1 VAERVSV
8 AGRAG
13 VALQHLLPQ
22 HALTSLAHRISVS
35 RAGWV
40 RRPLMAGFQRVFK
53 VDLDEAEVPDQGFGS
68 FDDFFTRALKPGTRP
83 IADADLVSPCDGT
96 LSQSGR
102 IDGDRI
108 LQAKGRT
115 FTARELL
122 TDEDAAAP
130 FAGGRFATIYLAPY
144 DYHRVH
150 VPASARLR
158 TEIRVPGR
166 LFSVSDTTSRSI
178 DRLYARNE
186 RMVALFDTDFGPMAV
201 VMVAAMLVAG
211 IETVWDAGGPLR
223 PERRITRRDFEA
235 PVELTS
241 GDELGRFHWGSTV
254 VLLTGPEAPDWS
266 DELRPGRR
274 MRLGEALTARSE
286 RNSNGSPTSE

>member
-1 VAERVSV
+1 MADRVSA

-22 HALTSLAHRISVS
+22 HALTALAHRISVS

-40 RRPLMAGFQRVFK
+40 RKPLMAGFQRVFD
-53 VDLDEAEVPDQGFGS
+53 VDLEEAEVPAEGFGS
-68 FDDFFTRALKPGTRP
+68 FDDFFTRALKPGVRP

-102 IDGDRI
+102 IDDGRI
-108 LQAKGRT
+108 LQAKGRI
-115 FTARELL
+115 FTVRELL
-122 TDEDAAAP
+122 TDKDAATP

-150 VPASARLR
+150 MPASARLQS
-158 TEIRVPGR
+158 EIRVPGR

-211 IETVWDAGGPLR
+211 IETVWDAGGPHR
-223 PERRITRRDFEA
+223 PGRRVSRRDFDA
-235 PVELTS
+235 PVALAA

-254 VLLTGPEAPDWS
+254 VLLTGPDAPDWS
-266 DELRPGRR
+266 DALRPGRR
-274 MRLGEALTARSE
+274 MRLGEALTERSG
-286 RNSNGSPTSE
+286 RNSNDSPSSE